1 MQYIGGKQKSGGAQ
15 IAKVINRIIR
25 ERGLATYAEP
35 FCGGL
40 SVTQRIVAPVR
51 HASDACEALV
61 RMYLALQTGWVP
73 PVELSREEWTR
84 LRDAN
89 DPADPLTA
97 FAGFGCSNRGGWFA
111 SYATRYK
118 FTGGKY
124 VEAAFAA
131 ASSLKTKM
139 RKCGDVRFAWGDYRV
154 QVLGDIVYC
163 DPPYAGTLGY
173 PAVPGEWDPV
183 TFWAWVRGIAD
194 DRLVCVSE
202 QSAPV
207 DFVPLLAFSIQNKIA
222 MSSATRRD
230 EYLFVPRHQLDVWTA
245 AEIAG

>member
-15 IAKVINRIIR
+15 IAKVVNRLIR
-25 ERGLATYAEP
+25 ERKLETYSEP

-51 HASDACEALV
+51 RASDACEALV
-61 RMYLALQTGWVP
+61 RMYLALQGGWTP
-73 PVELSREEWTR
+73 PVELSRDKWTQ

-111 SYATRYK
+111 GYATRYK

-131 ASSLKTKM
+131 TSSLKTKM
-139 RKCGDVRFAWGDYRV
+139 RKCGDVRFAWGDYRG

-163 DPPYAGTLGY
+163 DPPYAGTLSY
-173 PAVPGEWDPV
+173 PAVPGEWDPF
-183 TFWAWVRGIAD
+183 TFWAWARDVAD

-202 QSAPV
+202 QHAP
-207 DFVPLLAFSIQNKIA
+207 DGFVPLLTFSIQNKIT

-230 EYLFVPRHQLDVWTA
+230 EYLYVPRHQLDVWSQYV
-245 AEIAG
+245 G

>member
-25 ERGLATYAEP
+25 ERGLAMYSEP

-40 SVTQRIVAPVR
+40 SVTQRIVAPMR

-61 RMYLALQTGWVP
+61 RMYLALQAGWVP
-73 PVELSREEWTR
+73 PVELSREKWQQ

-89 DPADPLTA
+89 DPTNPLTA
-97 FAGFGCSNRGGWFA
+97 FAGFGCSNRGGWFS

-118 FTGGKY
+118 WTDPKY

-131 ASSLKTKM
+131 ASSLGAKM
-139 RKCGDVRFAWGDYRV
+139 RKCGDVRFAWGDYR
-154 QVLGDIVYC
+154 QQASGDVVYL

-173 PAVPGEWDPV
+173 PAVQGEWDPV
-183 TFWAWVRGIAD
+183 AFWVWARAIAD

-202 QSAPV
+202 QRAPD
-207 DFVPLLAFSIQNKIA
+207 DFAPLLTFSIQNKIA
-222 MSSATRRD
+222 MSGGARRA
-230 EYLFVPRHQLDVWTA
+230 EFLFVPRHQLDVWSQYV
-245 AEIAG
+245 G